1 MGMAQD
7 AYGRP
12 VLQGTRVRLL
22 SLSGEWFDNLPA
34 DEKADV
40 LSMIGEVFE
49 VTEIDEYGYPW
60 IGKSWPDATEGKWR
74 GHSIALE
81 SQEME
86 VVDEVSP
93 ALCVT
98 DTRPEADKG

>member
-1 MGMAQD
+1 MAQD
-7 AYGRP
+7 ANGRP

-60 IGKSWPDATEGKWR
+60 VGESWPDAAKGEWR

-81 SQEME
+81 SHEME
-86 VVDEVSP
+86 VVDEVYP
-93 ALCVT
+93 ALCVANT
-98 DTRPEADKG
+98 WSDSDKG

>member
-1 MGMAQD
+1 MAQD

-40 LSMIGEVFE
+40 LSMIVDVFE

-60 IGKSWPDATEGKWR
+60 IGKSWSDAAEGEWR

-81 SQEME
+81 SHEME
-86 VVDEVSP
+86 VVDEACP
-93 ALCVT
+93 ALCVAN
-98 DTRPEADKG
+98 TRSDSEKG